1 MRCEFNGLKSLILKE
16 NSCAFYI
23 HCFVHQL
30 QLCLVAVV
38 KKHIQVASLFLSVS
52 SVVNIVGSSSKRVDI
67 LIEKQ
72 VDSIAEALE
81 NCEITSGKGLNQCMS
96 LKRTGDTRWGS
107 HYGTLVSLITMF
119 SSTIQVLETIVDD
132 GSTSE
137 QRCEA
142 NNLLIS
148 MQSFEFVF
156 TLHLM
161 KTIMRITEE
170 L

>member
-1 MRCEFNGLKSLILKE
+1 M
-16 NSCAFYI
+16 
-23 HCFVHQL
+23 
-30 QLCLVAVV
+30 
-38 KKHIQVASLFLSVS
+38 
-52 SVVNIVGSSSKRVDI
+52 VNIVGSSSKRVDI
-67 LIEKQ
+67 LKEKQ

-119 SSTIQVLETIVDD
+119 SSTIQVLEDD

-137 QRCEA
+137 QICEA
-142 NNLLIS
+142 NTLLNS

-156 TLHLM
+156 PLHLI
-161 KTIMRITEE
+161 KTILGITEE
-170 L
+170 LSKVLQKNDQDIVNAMTLVKYVKKDFK